1 MHNQRLLNLIS
12 LCKKAG
18 KLAAGEENCEKAI
31 QKGLAKI
38 VFLATDA
45 SDNTKK
51 KFNNKAAYYD
61 VPIYTLFTKEVLGNS
76 IGMQG
81 RATIVITD
89 EGFAKKIMELVTC
102 NS

>member
-1 MHNQRLLNLIS
+1 MYDKKLLNLIS

-18 KLAAGEENCEKAI
+18 KLVAGEENCEKAI
-31 QKGLAKI
+31 QKGFAEI

-61 VPIYTLFTKEVLGNS
+61 VPIYTLFTKAVLGNS
-76 IGMQG
+76 IGMPN
-81 RATIVITD
+81 RATVVITD
-89 EGFAKKIMELVTC
+89 EGFAKKILELVTS

>member
-1 MHNQRLLNLIS
+1 MIS

-18 KLAAGEENCEKAI
+18 KLVAGEENCEKSI
-31 QKGLAKI
+31 QKGLAKV

-61 VPIYTLFTKEVLGNS
+61 VPIFSIFTKEVLS
-76 IGMQG
+76 KHIGVPN
-81 RATIVITD
+81 RATVVVTD
-89 EGFAKKIMELVTC
+89 EGFAEKILELID
-102 NS
+102 N